1 MGTTNQ
7 AEALPRSLAD
17 VHGSVNTS
25 NLTLWRRVFA
35 FGGPAYLVSVGYM
48 DPGNW
53 VTDLAGGASFG
64 YRLLWVLVLS
74 NAIAI
79 LLQTLSARLGIA
91 AGRDLAQACR
101 ETYPRAVNIALWL
114 FCELAIVACDL
125 AEVLGAAVAL
135 NLLFHLPMLVG
146 VLITAFDTL
155 LLLALQRLGIRAIE
169 AVILSLITVI
179 AVCFAIE
186 IFWARPEM
194 STLFAGLVPR
204 LDSKTL
210 YITISILGATVMP
223 HNFYLHSALVQTR
236 SIEESESARRQACKF
251 NLVDSTVAL
260 CGAML
265 VNCAILILAVATFFR
280 HHQQV
285 TDLRDA
291 YLLLTPLLGPA
302 ASWVF
307 AVALLASGQ
316 SSTLTGTMAGQI
328 VMEGFLN
335 IRVRAWLRRL
345 VTRALAILPAAAVI
359 YVAGD
364 SGVGQ
369 LIILS
374 QVVLSMN
381 LPFAI
386 IPLIHFTSD
395 RARMGVFASPRWVKA
410 SAWTCTVAIVA
421 ANAWLIQQSIA
432 DWVSGA
438 PAHATAIWLVSLAV
452 VGMVA
457 MLLGW
462 ITFEPA
468 LRRRAVRAGAASDL
482 VEPSQR
488 VPLVPMEYKRILV
501 PLDHTPLDREA
512 LAHAAALAKAQG
524 ARLFLLHV
532 EEGVTSQ
539 VYGQLSSTA
548 EVEAGREYIDDVVD
562 SLRGYDLDVETAIR
576 HSSDPKR
583 EIVRYAREIDADL
596 LVMGAHGHG
605 ILKDL
610 IFGDT
615 INPVRHALK
624 IPILVVRSS
633 K

>member
-1 MGTTNQ
+1 MREQPEVT
-7 AEALPRSLAD
+7 PRSLGD
-17 VHGSVNTS
+17 VHGSVSTS
-25 NLTLWRRVFA
+25 HLGLWRRIFA

-53 VTDLAGGASFG
+53 VTDLSGGASFG
-64 YRLLWVLVLS
+64 YRLLWVLVVS

-79 LLQTLSARLGIA
+79 LLQTLSARLGIVG
-91 AGRDLAQACR
+91 GRDLAQACR
-101 ETYPRAVNIALWL
+101 ESYPRPVNIALWL
-114 FCELAIVACDL
+114 FCEVAIIACDL

-155 LLLALQRLGIRAIE
+155 LLLGLQRLGIRAIE
-169 AVILSLITVI
+169 AVILSLIAVI
-179 AVCFAIE
+179 AVCFGIE
-186 IFWARPEM
+186 VFIAKPELG
-194 STLFAGLVPR
+194 SLAAGLIPH
-204 LDSKTL
+204 LNNQTL
-210 YITISILGATVMP
+210 YIAIGMLGATVMP

-236 SIEESESARRQACKF
+236 SIEKSEAGYRRACLY
-251 NLVDSTVAL
+251 NLIDSTVAL

-265 VNCAILILAVATFFR
+265 VNCAILILAAATFFR
-280 HHQQV
+280 HHQEV
-285 TDLRDA
+285 TDLRQA
-291 YLLLTPLLGPA
+291 YQLLTPLLGVA
-302 ASWVF
+302 ASGVF

-335 IRVRAWLRRL
+335 IRVRPWLRRL
-345 VTRALAILPAAAVI
+345 ATRALAILPAVI
-359 YVAGD
+359 VIELAGD
-364 SGVGQ
+364 SGVEQ
-369 LIILS
+369 LLILS
-374 QVVLSMN
+374 QVVLSLN

-395 RARMGVFASPRWVKA
+395 PVRMGSFANQAWVKVC
-410 SAWTCTVAIVA
+410 SWLCTLAIVA
-421 ANAWLIQQSIA
+421 ANGWLVQQSIA
-432 DWVSGA
+432 EWVKAA
-438 PAHATAIWLVSLAV
+438 PAYAAPIWTLSGTVVAAV
-452 VGMVA
+452 C
-457 MLLGW
+457 MLLAW

-468 LRRRAVRAGAASDL
+468 ITRRSIRARAASDL
-482 VEPSQR
+482 VEPPQR
-488 VPLVPMEYKRILV
+488 VPLVMMQYKRILV
-501 PLDHTPLDREA
+501 PLDHTSLDRDA

-539 VYGQLSSTA
+539 VYGPLSSTA
-548 EVEAGREYIDDVVD
+548 EVEAGREYLDEVVE
-562 SLRGYDLDVETAIR
+562 SLRHYDIDVETAIR
-576 HSSDPKR
+576 HSSDPRR
-583 EIVRYAREIDADL
+583 EIVKYAQEMKADL

-605 ILKDL
+605 VLKDL

-624 IPILVVRSS
+624 IPILVVRSA

>member
-1 MGTTNQ
+1 
-7 AEALPRSLAD
+7 
-17 VHGSVNTS
+17 
-25 NLTLWRRVFA
+25 
-35 FGGPAYLVSVGYM
+35 M

-53 VTDLAGGASFG
+53 VTDLSGGASFG

-79 LLQTLSARLGIA
+79 LLQTLSARLGIV

-101 ETYPRAVNIALWL
+101 ETYPRPVNIALWL
-114 FCELAIVACDL
+114 FCEVAIVACDL

-135 NLLFHLPMLVG
+135 NLLFHLPMLIG
-146 VLITAFDTL
+146 VLITALDTL
-155 LLLALQRLGIRAIE
+155 LLLALQRLGIRAME
-169 AVILSLITVI
+169 AIILSLISVI

-186 IFWARPEM
+186 VFWSRPEFG
-194 STLFAGLVPR
+194 TLAAGLLPH
-204 LDSKTL
+204 LNNQTL
-210 YITISILGATVMP
+210 YIAIGMLGATVMP

-236 SIEESESARRQACKF
+236 SIEKSVTARRQACKY
-251 NLVDSTVAL
+251 NLIDSTVAL
-260 CGAML
+260 CGAMF
-265 VNCAILILAVATFFR
+265 VNCAILILAAATFFR
-280 HHQQV
+280 HHQEV
-285 TDLRDA
+285 NDLRQA
-291 YLLLTPLLGPA
+291 YLLLTPLLGGA

-307 AVALLASGQ
+307 AIALLASGQ

-335 IRVRAWLRRL
+335 IRVRPWLRRL
-345 VTRALAILPAAAVI
+345 VTRALAIFPAVGAI
-359 YVAGD
+359 YLAGD
-364 SGVGQ
+364 AGVGP
-369 LIILS
+369 LLILS

-386 IPLIHFTSD
+386 IPLIHFTSN
-395 RARMGVFASPRWVKA
+395 RARMGVFVSPPWVKWSSWA
-410 SAWTCTVAIVA
+410 CTAAIVA
-421 ANAWLIQQSIA
+421 ANAWLIQQSILE
-432 DWVSGA
+432 WVKGA
-438 PAHATAIWLVSLAV
+438 PQHEPLIWLASLAAIV
-452 VGMVA
+452 MVG
-457 MLLGW
+457 LLLLW

-468 LRRRAVRAGAASDL
+468 ITRRAVRAGAASDL
-482 VEPSQR
+482 VEPPQR
-488 VPLVPMEYKRILV
+488 VPLVVMEYKRILV
-501 PLDHTPLDREA
+501 PLDHTSLDRDA
-512 LAHAAALAKAQG
+512 LAHAAALAKAHG

-548 EVEAGREYIDDVVD
+548 EVEAGREYIDEVVE
-562 SLRGYDLDVETAIR
+562 SLRGYHIDVETAIR

-583 EIVRYAREIDADL
+583 EIIRYAQQMKADL

-605 ILKDL
+605 VLKDL